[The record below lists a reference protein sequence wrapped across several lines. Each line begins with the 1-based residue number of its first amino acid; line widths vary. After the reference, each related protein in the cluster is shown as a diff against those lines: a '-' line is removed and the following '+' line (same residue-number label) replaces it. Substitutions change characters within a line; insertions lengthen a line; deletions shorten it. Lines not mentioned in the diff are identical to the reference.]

1 VYSTYIDEKNPCFN
15 KKTRL
20 DVRPINNKERHMANR
35 LYVGGLPYRTT
46 EDEFKAAFAQ
56 AGTVVSASIISD
68 RMSGRSKGFGFIEM
82 ETESQAQAAI
92 ALWHGKEF
100 DGRVLTVNE
109 ARPMEERPRTQKR
122 EYSGSGSRSESRY

>member
-1 VYSTYIDEKNPCFN
+1 MHSTYIDEKTRGFN
-15 KKTRL
+15 KKARSG
-20 DVRPINNKERHMANR
+20 VHPIKNKERHMANR

-46 EDEFKAAFAQ
+46 EDEFKSAFAQ

-82 ETESQAQAAI
+82 ETDEQAQAAI
-92 ALWHGKEF
+92 ALWHGKEL

-122 EYSGSGSRSESRY
+122 EYSGSGSGSRY